1 MTAIGFLLFALSI
14 FVFAIDDKSKFPG
27 LVGLMALTGAIFM
40 VGGIFRFSWQA
51 MP

>member
-14 FVFAIDDKSKFPG
+14 FIINLYDKSKLPAM
-27 LVGLMALTGAIFM
+27 VGLMALTGAIFM
-40 VGGIFRFSWQA
+40 VGGIFRFLWQA

>member
-1 MTAIGFLLFALSI
+1 MTAIGFLFFALSI
-14 FVFAIDDKSKFPG
+14 FIFIFDDKSKFPA

-40 VGGIFRFSWQA
+40 VGGIFRFLWQA

>member
-14 FVFAIDDKSKFPG
+14 FTFAIDDKGKLPG
-27 LVGLMALTGAIFM
+27 LVGLLALTGAIFM
-40 VGGIFRFSWQA
+40 VGGIFRFLWQV